1 MLLSLERIREKG
13 RQHFDDSL
21 SGGSGAADGLAG
33 DGAEDLW
40 KTLLAVGELAGE
52 LTADE
57 GGGETAE
64 GTEGQS
70 EFDCVGDE
78 CAIEAVAGLRLDA
91 VAMMEAREGA
101 GDLLVGEV
109 AVPDELGDAG
119 GPSNAF
125 RDPAKWA
132 EGNEDLRTDA
142 CGYAREA
149 AGGIGIE
156 RFRGRWSE
164 ARVFNL
170 GFEFGGHEVGQ
181 VGGVGEKGEDQLD
194 GIGHPLAG
202 RKTLGHGVD
211 RTG

>member
-1 MLLSLERIREKG
+1 MLSSLERIREMG

-21 SGGSGAADGLAG
+21 STGSGAADGLAG
-33 DGAEDLW
+33 DGREDLW
-40 KTLLAVGELAGE
+40 KAALAVGELAGE

-91 VAMMEAREGA
+91 VAMVEAREGA

-119 GPSNAF
+119 GPSNAPGG
-125 RDPAKWA
+125 PAKRA
-132 EGNEDLRTDA
+132 EGDEDFRADA
-142 CGYAREA
+142 GGDAGES
-149 AGGIGIE
+149 AGGIGME
-156 RFRGRWSE
+156 GTWRRWSE